1 VFGILPY
8 REFFMKPNLFSYVL
22 LTRSNGARPTG
33 QAANHQEADMDAK
46 WNKVIDN
53 FVVRTG
59 MLVLGFGVWLAI
71 TYGVLAA

>member
-1 VFGILPY
+1 
-8 REFFMKPNLFSYVL
+8 MKPNFFRYVL
-22 LTRSNGARPTG
+22 LTRSNGAGPTG
-33 QAANHQEADMDAK
+33 QAVNHQEAVMDAK
-46 WNKVIDN
+46 WNKVADN